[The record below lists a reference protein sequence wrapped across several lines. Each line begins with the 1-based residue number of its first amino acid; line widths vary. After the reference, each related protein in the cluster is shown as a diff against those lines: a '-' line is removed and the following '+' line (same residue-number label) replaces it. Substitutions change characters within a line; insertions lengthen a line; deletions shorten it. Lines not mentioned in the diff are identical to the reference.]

1 MSKINLNRGD
11 SAIIIRHLD
20 KGFDVEIY
28 HSHDKNLLTEED
40 TMFYALLT
48 RGMVHT
54 AIRDTDQVLEDGRQ
68 SIDEEIGRVTIHWD
82 TWSTW
87 RWGLNKHKSNLIIK
101 N

>member
-1 MSKINLNRGD
+1 MIIKKKTLLLKVQLENQIKLNKGD

-40 TMFYALLT
+40 TMYYALHT

-54 AIRDTDQVLEDGRQ
+54 AIRDTDQVLEDGKL
-68 SIDEEIGRVTIHWD
+68 SIDEETNNSQVTIH
-82 TWSTW
+82 
-87 RWGLNKHKSNLIIK
+87 
-101 N
+101 

>member
-1 MSKINLNRGD
+1 MSKNGIKLNKGD

-54 AIRDTDQVLEDGRQ
+54 AIRDTDQVLEDGKL
-68 SIDEEIGRVTIHWD
+68 SIDEETNNSQVTIH
-82 TWSTW
+82 
-87 RWGLNKHKSNLIIK
+87 
-101 N
+101 

>member
-1 MSKINLNRGD
+1 MSQNKIKLNNGD

-28 HSHDKNLLTEED
+28 HSHDRNLLTEED

-68 SIDEEIGRVTIHWD
+68 SIDEEIGNLKVTIH
-82 TWSTW
+82 
-87 RWGLNKHKSNLIIK
+87 
-101 N
+101 

>member
-1 MSKINLNRGD
+1 MSQNQIKLNNGD

-20 KGFDVEIY
+20 KVFDVEIY
-28 HSHDKNLLTEED
+28 HSHDRNLLTEED

-68 SIDEEIGRVTIHWD
+68 SIDEEIGNLKVTIH
-82 TWSTW
+82 
-87 RWGLNKHKSNLIIK
+87 
-101 N
+101 